1 MKAVMAFTGK
11 ARSAFG
17 GSGGK
22 AAESS
27 ADPFSGKTLG
37 GMSRGMSALGSIM
50 EFAGARQQAASLD
63 QSARDEAMAGRQEY
77 IQAMERVTAIDDEYN
92 QLVGQQLVTASA
104 MGIDAGSGSVIAAR
118 NAARDSADRE
128 RSIIRNSAEANARL
142 RQARALSLREA
153 AKNARFGSVLKLGL
167 DLGQA
172 AFGGRAG

>member
-1 MKAVMAFTGK
+1 MKAVMAFAGK

-17 GSGGK
+17 SSAGASGG
-22 AAESS
+22 AA
-27 ADPFSGKTLG
+27 PSGKTLG

-50 EFAGARQQAASLD
+50 EFAGARQQASALD

-142 RQARALSLREA
+142 RQARAVSLREA